1 MEFRYNPKATDVFT
15 RMGVQGFSAF
25 MGLMREIH
33 PTFNLPKLGTC
44 LTRFDDVQDVF
55 LRRNDFHVPY
65 QEKVDHL
72 DWHPTFLLAMSPG
85 PEYDSMLA
93 MVHRIWRFE
102 DVEWISEICA
112 RTARDAVSGATSV
125 DAMQD
130 VVVEATLNVIREY
143 YGLPISAEFA
153 EEYLTRS
160 FTMAGFL
167 FGAPAPSQ
175 KTIDRARAAIAGLW
189 QWLDDAM
196 NNPSPPTPGRES
208 LVMRG
213 LQDPNTTRE
222 ELRSAMMGM
231 TLGFAPAGLNAFGRS
246 LLVLLR
252 NPEVRAL
259 ACDRAR
265 QDLSDPVH
273 RAAFH
278 RVYVEGV
285 RLKYIL
291 PGVWRR
297 AVSDQ
302 TIGEAGKTKT
312 IRAGG
317 NVFLAMPSAM
327 LDRRRNPLP
336 RAFDGNRSLDSYMI
350 YGYDFHFCVGDYI
363 ADNLAVETMGALFA
377 RGASL
382 DGKVGY
388 HGMIPWLM
396 PVKLEAES

>member
-1 MEFRYNPKATDVFT
+1 
-15 RMGVQGFSAF
+15 
-25 MGLMREIH
+25 
-33 PTFNLPKLGTC
+33 
-44 LTRFDDVQDVF
+44 
-55 LRRNDFHVPY
+55 
-65 QEKVDHL
+65 
-72 DWHPTFLLAMSPG
+72 MSPG
-85 PEYDSMLA
+85 PEYDAMIA
-93 MVHRIWRFE
+93 MVHRIWRLE

-112 RTARDAVSGATSV
+112 RTARDALTDVTSA

-130 VVVEATLNVIREY
+130 VVIEATLNVIREY

-160 FTMAGFL
+160 FTLAGFL

-175 KTIDRARAAIAGLW
+175 KTIDRAGTAVAGLW
-189 QWLDDAM
+189 QWLDNAM
-196 NNPSPPTPGRES
+196 ENPTPPTPGRQS

-213 LQDPNTTRE
+213 LEDSTVTRE
-222 ELRSAMMGM
+222 QLRSAMMGM

-246 LLVLLR
+246 LLVLLG

-259 ACDRAR
+259 ACERAR

-278 RVYVEGV
+278 RVYVESV

-302 TIGEAGKTKT
+302 TIGEAGKT
-312 IRAGG
+312 RAIKKGD
-317 NVFLAMPSAM
+317 NVFLAMPAAM
-327 LDRRRNPLP
+327 LDKRRNPQP

-363 ADNLAVETMGALFA
+363 ADNLAVETMSALLA

-396 PVKLEAES
+396 PVKLETQS